1 MAVVLVPHLQRIVEE
16 RVASGEYDSDE
27 DVLREALELLVARD
41 SDDARLL
48 AALDQRVALGLA
60 EADAGKLREFDA
72 SEIKRRARER
82 NGL

>member
-1 MAVVLVPHLQRIVEE
+1 MTVVLVPHLQRIVEE

-41 SDDARLL
+41 SDDAERL
-48 AALDQRVALGLA
+48 AELDQRVAAGLA
-60 EADAGKLREFDA
+60 EADAGNLRPFDA

-82 NGL
+82 AGL